1 MARTV
6 QIDGA
11 DDLIKALKKLG
22 QDGERAAAQVVQ
34 ATAIEVRGD
43 IVKRYQRGPK
53 TGKIYQKYNPRREH
67 QASDGEKKE
76 APATDT
82 GRLANATVYKMTGKM
97 SAEVSNDVKYG
108 EWLEFGTQDIKP
120 RPAWVPAVE
129 DARPKYRK
137 RMETALARLTR

>member
-53 TGKIYQKYNPRREH
+53 TGIVYEKTNPTRTH
-67 QASDGEKKE
+67 QASSPGE

>member
-1 MARTV
+1 MARDV

-11 DDLIKALKKLG
+11 DDLIKALQRLG
-22 QDGERAAAQVVQ
+22 ADGERAAAQVVQ

-53 TGKIYQKYNPRREH
+53 TGIVYEKTNPNRTH
-67 QASDGEKKE
+67 QASAPGE

-82 GRLANATVYKMTGKM
+82 GRLANATTYKMTGKL
-97 SAEVSNDVKYG
+97 SAEVSNEAQYS
-108 EWLEFGTQDIKP
+108 EWLEFGTQHIKP

-129 DARPKYRK
+129 AARPKYRK

>member
-11 DDLIKALKKLG
+11 DDLLKALKKLG

-53 TGKIYQKYNPRREH
+53 TGIVYEKTNPTRTH
-67 QASDGEKKE
+67 QASAKGE

-82 GRLANATVYKMTGKM
+82 GRLANATVYKMASKM

>member
-53 TGKIYQKYNPRREH
+53 TGIVYEKTNPTRTH
-67 QASDGEKKE
+67 QASAKGE

-82 GRLANATVYKMTGKM
+82 GRLANATVYKMTSKM